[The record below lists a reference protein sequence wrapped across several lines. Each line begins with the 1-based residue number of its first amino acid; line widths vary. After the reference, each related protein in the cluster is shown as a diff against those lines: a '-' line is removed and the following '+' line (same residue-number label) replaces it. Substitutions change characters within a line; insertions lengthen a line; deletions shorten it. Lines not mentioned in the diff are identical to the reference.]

1 MDHGERKRLEEA
13 GWQVGSVE
21 EFLGLTHEE
30 TVYIELRVRL
40 AEALRDRRRDANLSQ
55 KAFATAMKSSQSR
68 IAKAEANNHSVS
80 LDLLIRSLIALGVSL
95 SELGRIIGFDEG
107 GADLNAVKNNSD
119 AQTKRARTSRSQLHG
134 KQSKQARKGHKRS
147 SVNAA

>member
-1 MDHGERKRLEEA
+1 MDQAELKRLEDA
-13 GWQVGSVE
+13 GWQVGSVAD
-21 EFLGLTHEE
+21 FLGLTHEE

-40 AEALRDRRRDANLSQ
+40 AEALKTRRRAARLSQ

-80 LDLLIRSLIALGVSL
+80 VDLLTRSLIALGVDL
-95 SELGRIIGFDEG
+95 NELGRIIGDEG
-107 GADLNAVKNNSD
+107 NADMTAATTTAHVK
-119 AQTKRARTSRSQLHG
+119 TKRAGTTRSQLHR
-134 KQSKQARKGHKRS
+134 KQSRQSRKGHKRS